1 MTSTK
6 NLTATRGV
14 PFRFAVY
21 LVGIDVTT
29 YTARMQ
35 IRVNNAIPSAG
46 TLALELSVG
55 SGIVVTG
62 STTVPSPDGR
72 VAGLFMVTITATQM
86 AALADDV
93 YNWGFETTDGA
104 AEPEL
109 VFRGK
114 FAVGDNVV
122 HS

>member
-14 PFRFAVY
+14 PYRFSVY
-21 LVGIDVTT
+21 VVGIDVTA

-35 IRVNNAIPSAG
+35 IRVNDAVPSAG
-46 TLALELSVG
+46 ALALELTVG
-55 SGIVVTG
+55 SGIIVTG

-72 VAGLFMVTITATQM
+72 VAGLFAATVTADQM
-86 AALADDV
+86 AALTDDI
-93 YNWGFETTDGA
+93 YNWGFEITDGA
-104 AEPEL
+104 DEPEL
-109 VFRGK
+109 LFRGK
-114 FAVGDNVV
+114 FGVGDSVV